1 MNENTLLTRN
11 APLTSNFHLT
21 LIEFVMINSNIDV
34 VNYRAFPKEAKK
46 EPRRRSSIPSPEKI
60 GMTSKHLPFSR

>member
-1 MNENTLLTRN
+1 
-11 APLTSNFHLT
+11 
-21 LIEFVMINSNIDV
+21 MIDSNITC

>member
-1 MNENTLLTRN
+1 MGLSFSFNTR
-11 APLTSNFHLT
+11 
-21 LIEFVMINSNIDV
+21 EVMAVGKI
-34 VNYRAFPKEAKK
+34 RAFPKEAKK